1 MSEAYNNRGSL
12 YIQQKQYE
20 EAIQDFNTAIKT
32 NPNYGT
38 AYANRGIAY
47 EYSVNM
53 LNACSDWRKAGEL
66 GIDYAKQ
73 WHNQQC
79 TN

>member
-1 MSEAYNNRGSL
+1 M
-12 YIQQKQYE
+12 K
-20 EAIQDFNTAIKT
+20 AIKT

-47 EYSVNM
+47 EYSGNM